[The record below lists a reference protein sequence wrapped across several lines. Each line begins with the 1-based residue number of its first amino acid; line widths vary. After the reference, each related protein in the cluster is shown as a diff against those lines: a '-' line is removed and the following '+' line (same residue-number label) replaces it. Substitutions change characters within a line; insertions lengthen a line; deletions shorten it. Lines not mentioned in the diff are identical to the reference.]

1 MTYFEVKKSVT
12 ALLRGDNS
20 KAEELLAKDD
30 SYLLMAIRDVSM
42 RCIPLKLKE
51 TFTVTKTDV
60 FRRLASILDEELDV
74 YSEYYIKVPVVEI
87 TDESIVEM
95 DEELMQAIILFM
107 CSYLSNKKNK
117 DYIKSAEETIS
128 FYDSYSVDF
137 TQYEV

>member
-1 MTYFEVKKSVT
+1 MTYSEVKKSVT

-20 KAEELLAKDD
+20 KAEELLTKDD

-107 CSYLSNKKNK
+107 CSYLSNKKNQ
-117 DYIKSAEETIS
+117 DYVKSAEETIS